1 MKITPDII
9 LKAYAAGI
17 FPMSEGRDDD
27 EMFWVDPEYRGILP
41 LDSFHLSRR
50 LRRTVRQEPFSIRID
65 SAFEQ
70 VMTACAAPTSGR
82 WTTWINHEIQALFVA
97 LHQQG
102 FAHCVEAWIEDEL
115 VGGLYGIALGGA
127 FFGESM
133 FSRRTDASK
142 VVLVHLVAR
151 LRLGGFTLL
160 DTQFITDHLR
170 QFGAIEISR
179 DEYHSRL
186 SLALSGELSGE
197 LSGLAAFKL
206 SGKSLST
213 SSVLQSM
220 TQTS

>member
-127 FFGESM
+127 FFG
-133 FSRRTDASK
+133 
-142 VVLVHLVAR
+142 
-151 LRLGGFTLL
+151 
-160 DTQFITDHLR
+160 
-170 QFGAIEISR
+170 
-179 DEYHSRL
+179 
-186 SLALSGELSGE
+186 
-197 LSGLAAFKL
+197 
-206 SGKSLST
+206 
-213 SSVLQSM
+213 
-220 TQTS
+220 

>member
-9 LKAYAAGI
+9 IKAYSAGI

-27 EMFWVDPEYRGILP
+27 EMFWVDPEHRGILP
-41 LDSFHLSRR
+41 LDNFHLPHR
-50 LRRTVRQEPFSIRID
+50 LRRTVRQEPYSIRVD
-65 SAFEQ
+65 TAFED
-70 VMTACAAPTSGR
+70 VMTACAAPASGR
-82 WTTWINHEIQALFVA
+82 WTTWINHEIQALFVE
-97 LHQQG
+97 LHQRG
-102 FAHCVEAWIEDEL
+102 IGHCVEAWRGDEL

-133 FSRRTDASK
+133 FSRQTDASK

-151 LRLGGFTLL
+151 LRLAGFTLL

-179 DEYHSRL
+179 EDYHSRL
-186 SLALSGELSGE
+186 PAALSGLVD
-197 LSGLAAFKL
+197 FNL

-213 SSVLQSM
+213 SSVLQSI

>member
-9 LKAYAAGI
+9 IKAYSAGI

-27 EMFWVDPEYRGILP
+27 EMFWVDPEHRGILP
-41 LDSFHLSRR
+41 LDNFHLPRR
-50 LRRTVRQEPFSIRID
+50 LRRTVRQEPYSIRVD
-65 SAFEQ
+65 TAFED
-70 VMTACAAPTSGR
+70 VVTACAAPASGR
-82 WTTWINHEIQALFVA
+82 WTTWINHEIQALFVE
-97 LHQQG
+97 LHQRG
-102 FAHCVEAWIEDEL
+102 IGHCVEVWRGDEL

-133 FSRRTDASK
+133 FSRQTDASK

-151 LRLGGFTLL
+151 LRLAGFTLL

-170 QFGAIEISR
+170 QLGAIEISR
-179 DEYHSRL
+179 EYYHSRL
-186 SLALSGELSGE
+186 PAALSSLVD
-197 LSGLAAFKL
+197 FNL

-213 SSVLQSM
+213 SSVLQSI